1 MPAMISILD
10 PTAVPASGQQQTRR
24 TLDSLQGKVVGFIDN
39 AKTNFNHLV
48 DDMAMV
54 LEKQYGVKSVIKH
67 RKRAATLAV
76 ADDVLK
82 DMARQCDVIIT
93 GSGD

>member
-10 PTAVPASGQQQTRR
+10 PTALASEGPQQKRR
-24 TLDSLQGKVVGFIDN
+24 TLESLNGKVVGFIDN
-39 AKTNFNHLV
+39 SKTNFNHLV
-48 DDMAMV
+48 DDMAV
-54 LEKQYGVKSVIKH
+54 ILEKQHGVKSVIKH

-76 ADDVLK
+76 ADDVLR
-82 DMARQCDVIIT
+82 DMARRCDVIIT